1 MQSVRLLPLSG
12 RSFSSHAL
20 LLRHSVRCVNTNVF
34 FGKVDKDAAA
44 EAAKPFLE
52 KLLQGDRST
61 LAKSITLV
69 ESLRPDKRAQGQ
81 AILAGV
87 MQHMN
92 SLLDTH
98 DPAKTTFR
106 VGLSGPPGAGKSTLI
121 EALGCR
127 LTGHVP
133 WDSTNADL
141 ESMGLK
147 QMSNSSEPKDAPKQA
162 HRKHKVAVLAVD
174 PSSSTSGGSLLADKT
189 RMQYLAQDLNAFIR
203 PSPNSGYL
211 GGVARATNETVVL
224 CEGCGYDTVLVET
237 VGVGQAEFKVADMV
251 DIFVLVIPP
260 AGGDELQGMKRG
272 IVEVADL
279 IVINKADG
287 DLLPAARRI
296 AMEYSNGL
304 HYITPRRKNW
314 IPKVMMLSSRTGMGI
329 EDFWNKAKEFHKI
342 AVESGDLQLARRRQL
357 KVTDPTMTQ
366 YCIFSIST
374 DTCSNSTWMWGYLNE
389 GVMESFKNHPV
400 VRNDLPRLENMVI
413 NCEISPG
420 EAAEVLMS
428 KFLERK

>member
-1 MQSVRLLPLSG
+1 
-12 RSFSSHAL
+12 
-20 LLRHSVRCVNTNVF
+20 
-34 FGKVDKDAAA
+34 
-44 EAAKPFLE
+44 
-52 KLLQGDRST
+52 
-61 LAKSITLV
+61 
-69 ESLRPDKRAQGQ
+69 
-81 AILAGV
+81 
-87 MQHMN
+87 
-92 SLLDTH
+92 
-98 DPAKTTFR
+98 
-106 VGLSGPPGAGKSTLI
+106 
-121 EALGCR
+121 
-127 LTGHVP
+127 
-133 WDSTNADL
+133 
-141 ESMGLK
+141 MGLK

-357 KVTDPTMTQ
+357 K
-366 YCIFSIST
+366 
-374 DTCSNSTWMWGYLNE
+374 TWMWGYLNE